1 MVTDMSVTLTGAY
14 SSEDRSWMIGEH
26 GANMPIN
33 VPVNFALF
41 TGANFASGIVKSG
54 TVLGKVTATGRFGP
68 YEPAA
73 TDGRQTAAGVLF
85 NTFKLPADTSKVASA
100 EALVHFHCRVARL
113 PYTTGLGALDANA
126 RTALKLVF
134 FN

>member
-1 MVTDMSVTLTGAY
+1 MATDMSVTLTGQY
-14 SSEDRSWMIGEH
+14 GSEDRSWLIGEH

-33 VPVNFALF
+33 VPLNYALF
-41 TGANFASGIVKSG
+41 TGANFTSGIVKSG
-54 TVLGKVTATGRFGP
+54 TILGKVTATGKYGP
-68 YEPAA
+68 YEPGA

-85 NTFKLPADTSKVASA
+85 NSFKLPANLAQVGSDA
-100 EALVHFHCRVARL
+100 ALVHFHCRVQRL